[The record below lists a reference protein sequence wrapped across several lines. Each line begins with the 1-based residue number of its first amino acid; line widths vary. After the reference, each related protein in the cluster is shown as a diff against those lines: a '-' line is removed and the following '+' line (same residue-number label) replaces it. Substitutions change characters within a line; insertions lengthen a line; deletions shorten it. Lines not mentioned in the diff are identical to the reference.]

1 MKKLCSAVLTAV
13 MLTQG
18 FGAVS
23 FADATDQTGTAETS
37 EVLYQQTFSDWD
49 ATSWTDRTA
58 APGMTLANPCVDGS
72 GTGKFTNLK
81 PYTET
86 DGNATALLYRYG
98 NNGTW
103 YNWTD
108 TDRNGAFDVIP
119 FGKVIESGK
128 IYVSMDFYIPNKV
141 IAPDDNNQL
150 TERDVNGKTHITL
163 FNTSDQDYTVAGQSC
178 KSTGEA
184 KDSFIAADCEDE
196 ALPASDVDS
205 TYPNHQS
212 TLTKIIANANE
223 TKALTMSFARME
235 GSAVNT
241 NGENTGGE
249 KNLARES
256 WHKLQIVIDCD
267 NDITSTSGNWKAH
280 PVKVYVDGEVV
291 SEKASA
297 GYLAS
302 DTAAKGCKG
311 IGIYRAG
318 YSNGGVRFDNI
329 YVSHYTNTAD
339 VKMLE
344 EETDIS
350 DKKVTAAFTDIL
362 DRMPTD
368 SDFTVTDASGNTVKN
383 YVVSGDNKKVT
394 FDFTYATGVPKD
406 GKVNISVNSTSTL
419 KGSRTG
425 GNVSGTFT
433 THGTEVLYQQTF
445 SDWDATSW
453 TENSA
458 APGMT
463 LANPDP
469 KGVYTGNYYSNLKPY
484 NEGDGDESA
493 LMWNGS
499 NVGAPFYS
507 ANLKEI
513 HGAFD
518 VIPFNKIIKDG
529 KIYISMDF
537 YAPTKKWADQAYA
550 TGSTDDNYA
559 NISNVITLFNT
570 SDVTYSV
577 SKSWRG
583 TQTYTGTG
591 DDVNKFIAADADGDN
606 MGDDNPNIAVAGN
619 YVSTHQSQLVHLR
632 AIGKDADG
640 SSKLY
645 VNAGKFKRIEV
656 SACQDANTSN
666 DSLKCSPDAWHKLE
680 IIVDC
685 DATVENADK
694 EWKGNPV
701 TVYCDGNKISDASTA
716 YLASDFS
723 DDKKPGYKGI
733 GIFRRGTAG
742 ENRIAGMRYD
752 NIYVSHY
759 RGEKQDSV
767 KLLEADSDYSDKKV
781 SIAFTEYLNKTT
793 PTESDFEVVTNVG
806 TPIKGYTVS
815 GDARKVTFD
824 FANATNVPTNGKV
837 IISAKDTLTGNIS
850 GLNVSGSMEIPFGL
864 SGTNVFEKQG
874 DGGVW
879 IAATSI
885 SGANKIRAHINVTNG
900 EISDDENAKKK
911 ILYIIAKYTEDADG
925 SLILSEIIK
934 SDSVDCAANGGT
946 QEVTQEIT
954 VDSNAIYKAF
964 VWNADGYRPFMES
977 AVIQ

>member
-58 APGMTLANPCVDGS
+58 APGMTLANPRVDGS
-72 GTGKFTNLK
+72 ATEKFTNLK

-86 DGNATALLYRYG
+86 DGDATALLYRYG

-249 KNLARES
+249 KNLAREY

-368 SDFTVTDASGNTVKN
+368 SDFTVTDASGNAVKN
-383 YVVSGDNKKVT
+383 YVVSGDNKRVT

-453 TENSA
+453 TDRTA

-463 LANPDP
+463 LANPRVDGSATE
-469 KGVYTGNYYSNLKPY
+469 KFTNLKPY
-484 NEGDGDESA
+484 TETDGDATA
-493 LMWNGS
+493 LLYRYGNNGTWY
-499 NVGAPFYS
+499 NWTDTDR
-507 ANLKEI
+507 N
-513 HGAFD
+513 GAFD
-518 VIPFNKIIKDG
+518 VIPFGKVIESG
-529 KIYISMDF
+529 KIYVSMDF
-537 YAPTKKWADQAYA
+537 YIPNKVIAP
-550 TGSTDDNYA
+550 DDN
-559 NISNVITLFNT
+559 NQLTERDVNGKTHITLFNT
-570 SDVTYSV
+570 SDQDYTVAGQSC
-577 SKSWRG
+577 KS
-583 TQTYTGTG
+583 TGKAK
-591 DDVNKFIAADADGDN
+591 DSFIAADCEDEALPASEVDSTY
-606 MGDDNPNIAVAGN
+606 PN
-619 YVSTHQSQLVHLR
+619 HQSTLTKIIANVNETKALTMSFAR
-632 AIGKDADG
+632 MEG
-640 SSKLY
+640 SA
-645 VNAGKFKRIEV
+645 VNTNSE
-656 SACQDANTSN
+656 NTGGEKNLARES
-666 DSLKCSPDAWHKLE
+666 WHKLQ
-680 IIVDC
+680 IVIDC
-685 DATVENADK
+685 DNDITSTSGN
-694 EWKGNPV
+694 WKAHPV
-701 TVYCDGNKISDASTA
+701 KVYVDGEVVSEKASA
-716 YLASDFS
+716 GYLASDTAA
-723 DDKKPGYKGI
+723 KGCKGI
-733 GIFRRGTAG
+733 GIYRAG
-742 ENRIAGMRYD
+742 YSNGGVRFD

-806 TPIKGYTVS
+806 TPIEGYTVS

-824 FANATNVPTNGKV
+824 FTNATKLPIDGK
-837 IISAKDTLTGNIS
+837 IIITPKNTLTGKIS
-850 GLNVSGSMEIPFGL
+850 GLNVSGSMEIPFGF

-874 DGGVW
+874 AGGVW

-977 AVIQ
+977 AIIQ

>member
-58 APGMTLANPCVDGS
+58 APGMTLANPRVDGS

-141 IAPDDNNQL
+141 MAPDDDGQL
-150 TERDVNGKTHITL
+150 TERDINGKTHITL

-178 KSTGEA
+178 KSTGKA

-196 ALPASDVDS
+196 ALPASEVDS

-249 KNLARES
+249 KNLAREY

-368 SDFTVTDASGNTVKN
+368 SDFTVTDASGNAVKN
-383 YVVSGDNKKVT
+383 YVVSGDNKRVT

-453 TENSA
+453 TDRTA

-463 LANPDP
+463 LANPRVD
-469 KGVYTGNYYSNLKPY
+469 GSGTGKFTNLKPY
-484 NEGDGDESA
+484 TETDGNATA
-493 LMWNGS
+493 LLYRYGNNGTWY
-499 NVGAPFYS
+499 NWTDTDR
-507 ANLKEI
+507 N
-513 HGAFD
+513 GAFD
-518 VIPFNKIIKDG
+518 VIPFGKVIESG
-529 KIYISMDF
+529 KIYVSMDF
-537 YAPTKKWADQAYA
+537 YIPNKVMAP
-550 TGSTDDNYA
+550 DDDGQLTERDINGKTH
-559 NISNVITLFNT
+559 ITLFNT
-570 SDVTYSV
+570 SDQDYTVAGQSC
-577 SKSWRG
+577 KS
-583 TQTYTGTG
+583 TGKAK
-591 DDVNKFIAADADGDN
+591 DSFIAADCEDEALPASEVDSTY
-606 MGDDNPNIAVAGN
+606 PN
-619 YVSTHQSQLVHLR
+619 HQSTLTKIIANANETKALTMSFAR
-632 AIGKDADG
+632 MEG
-640 SSKLY
+640 SA
-645 VNAGKFKRIEV
+645 VNTNGE
-656 SACQDANTSN
+656 NTGGEKN
-666 DSLKCSPDAWHKLE
+666 LAREYWHKLQ
-680 IIVDC
+680 IVIDC
-685 DATVENADK
+685 DNDITSTSGN
-694 EWKGNPV
+694 WKAHPV
-701 TVYCDGNKISDASTA
+701 KVYVDGEVVSEKASA
-716 YLASDFS
+716 GYLASDTAA
-723 DDKKPGYKGI
+723 KGCKGI
-733 GIFRRGTAG
+733 GIYRAG
-742 ENRIAGMRYD
+742 YSNGGVRFD

-806 TPIKGYTVS
+806 TPIEGYTVS

-824 FANATNVPTNGKV
+824 FTNATKLPIDGK
-837 IISAKDTLTGNIS
+837 IIITPKNTLTGKIS
-850 GLNVSGSMEIPFGL
+850 GLNVSGSMEIPFGF

-874 DGGVW
+874 AGGVW

-977 AVIQ
+977 AIIQ